1 MKRTLA
7 LCAVLLAT
15 GLAACVGGDVASP
28 SAPPPSPTAR
38 IPTTDDAG
46 ADAAADSADA
56 GGYAWDLP
64 SGFPVPRVPEDN
76 PMNPMKVALGRRLFY
91 DTRLSGNGTFSCG
104 SCHEQARAF
113 TDGRATAVGSTGESH
128 PRASMSLANVAY
140 ASGLTWASS
149 LMTSLEKQ
157 ALVPMFGDNPI
168 ELGTPDEAALL
179 ARLAVDPAYAPLFRD
194 AFPEKTEPSLDAIVK
209 ALAAFQRTL
218 ISGRSPYDRHLAGD
232 ASALSAAAKRGL
244 DLFFSEKLECY
255 HCHVGF
261 AFSDSIVHAGS
272 AFFELSFH
280 NTGLYDVDG
289 KGAYP
294 AGNRGL
300 IELTN
305 KPSDMGRFRAPTL
318 RNIAVTAPYM
328 HDGSVATLDDA
339 LDHYAAGGRTLSS
352 GPFAGDGSKNPLKD
366 DLIRGFVFTGSEKSD
381 VIAFLESLTDA
392 TFLADPRHSD
402 PFAKP
407 QEPSSP

>member
-7 LCAVLLAT
+7 LCAVVLAT
-15 GLAACVGGDVASP
+15 GLGACAGGDVASP
-28 SAPPPSPTAR
+28 SAPPPSPTAM

-46 ADAAADSADA
+46 TDAADAADG

-76 PMNPMKVALGRRLFY
+76 PMSASKVALGRRLFY
-91 DTRLSGNGTFSCG
+91 DTRLSGNGTFSCA

-113 TDGRATAVGSTGESH
+113 TDGRATAVGSTGEVH

-140 ASGLTWASS
+140 ASGLTWANS

-157 ALVPMFGDNPI
+157 ALVPMFGDSPT
-168 ELGTPDEAALL
+168 ELGTPDEPALL
-179 ARLAVDPAYAPLFRD
+179 ARLAGDPAYPSLFD
-194 AFPEKTEPSLDAIVK
+194 GAFPDKPGPSLDAIVK

-232 ASALSAAAKRGL
+232 ATALSAAAKRGL

-261 AFSDSIVHAGS
+261 AFSDSIVHAAS
-272 AFFELSFH
+272 AFFELSYH
-280 NTGLYDVDG
+280 NTGLYDIDG
-289 KGAYP
+289 AGAYP
-294 AGNRGL
+294 TGNRGL
-300 IELTN
+300 IDVTN
-305 KPSDMGRFRAPTL
+305 KPADMGRFRAPTL

-328 HDGSVATLDDA
+328 HDGSVATLEDA
-339 LDHYAAGGRTLSS
+339 LDHYAAGGRTIAS
-352 GPFAGDGSKNPLKD
+352 GPFAGDGSKNPRKD
-366 DLIRGFVFTGSEKSD
+366 DLIRGFVLTGSEKSD

-392 TFLADPRHSD
+392 TFLADPRHSN
-402 PFAKP
+402 PFSKP
-407 QEPSSP
+407 QELASP